1 MPTVGALLAFPSVLV
16 LEAFCCHLA
25 GSEKKVLRES
35 RAELFV
41 TPGGMTSQLQLLDV
55 CKLFKDRNK
64 YSYQDWMRSGEQEV
78 AATGRLKR
86 TSPAV
91 LCGWAAVAWGSIPE
105 ELVSHSFK
113 KCGISNTLD
122 GSENDFLWEYPF
134 QAPLV
139 IRDIKKLFPV

>member
-78 AATGRLKR
+78 AAETDFTSGALWLGRGCMGQHPR
-86 TSPAV
+86 GARQS
-91 LCGWAAVAWGSIPE
+91 
-105 ELVSHSFK
+105 
-113 KCGISNTLD
+113 
-122 GSENDFLWEYPF
+122 
-134 QAPLV
+134 
-139 IRDIKKLFPV
+139 LF